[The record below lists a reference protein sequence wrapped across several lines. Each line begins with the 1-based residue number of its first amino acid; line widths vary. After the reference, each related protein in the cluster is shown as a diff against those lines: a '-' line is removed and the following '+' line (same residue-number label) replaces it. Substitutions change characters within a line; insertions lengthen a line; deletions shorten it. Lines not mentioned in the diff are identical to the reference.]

1 MKKWINFLIG
11 IFIVAFSFNL
21 FCVPNN
27 LASSGIGGLS
37 IVVGNFID
45 IDKSLFVGVVN
56 IFLIIISYVFL
67 GKSNTY
73 KTIVGSLVYPV
84 FLKITSSITG
94 YIDLSEVDLLI
105 KAVMGGIITG
115 YGLGLVFKSGYTT
128 GGTDIIEAI
137 LVKYLRL
144 PMDKAIIIVDGVV
157 VILSGIVF
165 GIEHLIYA
173 LIFLL
178 FQSIYSNQ
186 FMLGLK
192 EDKILYINSLKSK
205 EITEFLKET
214 YNYGITILN
223 SKGGFSKDKR
233 QVLVVAIRY
242 SFYLEIKRAIMMIDS
257 KAFITVCNS
266 YEAIYINKDERKR
279 LKKS

>member
-1 MKKWINFLIG
+1 M
-11 IFIVAFSFNL
+11 
-21 FCVPNN
+21 
-27 LASSGIGGLS
+27 ASSGIGGLS
-37 IVVGNFID
+37 IVVGDFID
-45 IDKSLFVGVVN
+45 IDKPLFIGVVN

-84 FLKITSSITG
+84 FLKMTSSITG
-94 YIDLSEVDLLI
+94 YIDLSGVDLLI

-205 EITEFLKET
+205 EITEFLKDT
-214 YNYGITILN
+214 YNYGTCGTTRNTIGLLPNKMLSGCHNGFVELISDYKKYCNEETPEGQNSTLDFNLFLN
-223 SKGGFSKDKR
+223 NQHNNKMVFPYKD
-233 QVLVVAIRY
+233 
-242 SFYLEIKRAIMMIDS
+242 LEKYRHQM
-257 KAFITVCNS
+257 
-266 YEAIYINKDERKR
+266 EAYYKPNACF
-279 LKKS
+279 

>member
-56 IFLIIISYVFL
+56 IFLIIISYAFL
-67 GKSNTY
+67 GKNNTY

-94 YIDLSEVDLLI
+94 YIDLSGVDLLI

-165 GIEHLIYA
+165 GIEHLVYA

-242 SFYLEIKRAIMMIDS
+242 SFYLEIKRAIMMIDP

-266 YEAIYINKDERKR
+266 YEAIY
-279 LKKS
+279 